1 MVTSTQKP
9 TKNSYTLKEAAEFL
23 QISQRT
29 IERLIAR
36 GLIRKSKFSRRII
49 MPGIDIENLVERTC

>member
-1 MVTSTQKP
+1 MVTPTQKP